1 MIRMEISKNFV
12 LYTLLILLRN
22 FLFLISNN
30 IELLVL
36 KIIV

>member
-30 IELLVL
+30 IELLML
-36 KIIV
+36 KIII

>member
-1 MIRMEISKNFV
+1 MIKMEISKNFV

-30 IELLVL
+30 IELLML